1 MVRQTVMGTYT
12 IPGSQMKKASDG
24 NGTEIKLGARVRHK
38 KYGEGIIVS
47 TDVDGNG
54 SKESFTVE
62 FDNGETKDFSPVAF
76 VAAMKY
82 VE

>member
-1 MVRQTVMGTYT
+1 M
-12 IPGSQMKKASDG
+12 
-24 NGTEIKLGARVRHK
+24 
-38 KYGEGIIVS
+38 IIYVDQS
-47 TDVDGNG
+47 AHRDGNG

-62 FDNGETKDFSPVAF
+62 FDYGETKDFSPVAF

>member
-1 MVRQTVMGTYT
+1 
-12 IPGSQMKKASDG
+12 MKKASAG

-47 TDVDGNG
+47 ADVDGNG

>member
-1 MVRQTVMGTYT
+1 MYGN
-12 IPGSQMKKASDG
+12 SANFMKKGHFWFENKISIWY
-24 NGTEIKLGARVRHK
+24 NGTNKADSDV
-38 KYGEGIIVS
+38 EGRLS
-47 TDVDGNG
+47 ADVDGNG

-62 FDNGETKDFSPVAF
+62 FDNGEAKDFSPVAF